1 MKKII
6 KQNNLVWVDIEKPSE
21 EDIQFLKNRFKIHS
35 LTAKTIIPAIHYPDL
50 DPFRNYLFLIL
61 HYPHYKDNKEIKIL
75 EFDIIAGQDF
85 LITTHQEDIVPLRTL
100 LDACQGS
107 KTKKDETMS
116 KGAGYLLFA
125 VLSTFLKDVLEKI
138 NRVAADIDKLE
149 SGLFA
154 GHEREM
160 IREISTL
167 KMQIIDIWRIVEP
180 QRMIFESLRA
190 TGVNFFGP
198 DYKHYFNILH
208 RTHRRIENGLKG
220 AKETVEALEE
230 TNQILVSLK
239 MNEIMKI
246 LTLFSVIFMPLT
258 LLASIWGMNTNF
270 LPFQATNRDFEYIL
284 LIMAGTFTGMFLFF
298 KHKKWI

>member
-6 KQNNLVWVDIEKPSE
+6 KQSNLVWVDIEKPSE

-35 LTAKTIIPAIHYPDL
+35 LTAKTIIPSIHYPDL

-61 HYPHYKDNKEIKIL
+61 HYPHYKENKEIKIL

-85 LITTHQEDIVPLRTL
+85 LITTHQEDIIPLRTL
-100 LDACQGS
+100 LDACHAS
-107 KTKKDETMS
+107 KTRKDETMG
-116 KGAGYLLFA
+116 KGTGYLLFS
-125 VLSTFLKDVLEKI
+125 VLSTFLKDILEKI
-138 NRVAADIDKLE
+138 NGVAADIDKLE
-149 SGLFA
+149 SGLFS

-160 IREISTL
+160 IKEISTL

-239 MNEIMKI
+239 TNETMKI

-270 LPFQATNRDFEYIL
+270 LPFQATNRDFEYIV
-284 LIMAGTFTGMFLFF
+284 LIMAGTFAGMLFYF

>member
-6 KQNNLVWVDIEKPSE
+6 EQNNLVWVDIEKPSE
-21 EDIQFLKNRFKIHS
+21 EDIRFLKDRFKIHS
-35 LTAKTIIPAIHYPDL
+35 LTAKTLIPAIHYPDL

-61 HYPHYKDNKEIKIL
+61 HYPHYKENKEIKIL
-75 EFDIIAGQDF
+75 EFDIIVGRDF
-85 LITTHQEDIVPLRTL
+85 FITNHYEEIAPLQTL
-100 LDACQGS
+100 FDTCRAS
-107 KTKKDETMS
+107 KAKKDETMA

-125 VLSTFLKDVLEKI
+125 VLSAFLKDVLEKI
-138 NRVAADIDKLE
+138 NVVATDIDKLE
-149 SGLFA
+149 SSLFA
-154 GHEREM
+154 GQEREM

-198 DYKHYFNILH
+198 DYKHYFGILN

-230 TNQILVSLK
+230 TNQILVSLR

-246 LTLFSVIFMPLT
+246 LTLFSVIFLPLT

-270 LPFQATNRDFEYIL
+270 LPFQKTDRDFEYVV
-284 LIMAGTFTGMFLFF
+284 LIMLLTFIGMFTYF

>member
-1 MKKII
+1 MQKII

-21 EDIQFLKNRFKIHS
+21 EDIQFLQNRFNIHS
-35 LTAKTIIPAIHYPDL
+35 LTAKTIIPVIHYPDL

-61 HYPHYKDNKEIKIL
+61 HYPHYKENKEIKIL
-75 EFDIIAGQDF
+75 EFDIIAGLDF
-85 LITTHQEDIVPLRTL
+85 LITTHHDDIIPLRTVF
-100 LDACQGS
+100 DACHTS
-107 KTKKDETMS
+107 KTKKEETMT
-116 KGAGYLLFA
+116 KGAGYLLFV
-125 VLSTFLKDVLEKI
+125 VLSAFLKDILEKI
-138 NRVAADIDKLE
+138 NSVAADIDKLE
-149 SGLFA
+149 SNLFA
-154 GHEREM
+154 GQEREM
-160 IREISTL
+160 IKEISTL

-198 DYKHYFNILH
+198 DYKHYFGILN

-230 TNQILVSLK
+230 TNQILVSLR

-246 LTLFSVIFMPLT
+246 LTLFSVIFLPLT

-270 LPFQATNRDFEYIL
+270 LPFQKTDRDFEYVV
-284 LIMAGTFTGMFLFF
+284 LIMLLTFIGMFTYF

>member
-6 KQNNLVWVDIEKPSE
+6 KQNNFVWVDIEKPSE

-61 HYPHYKDNKEIKIL
+61 HYPHYKENKEIKIL

-85 LITTHQEDIVPLRTL
+85 LITTHQEDVLPLRTL
-100 LDACQGS
+100 LDACHIS
-107 KTKKDETMS
+107 KAKKDETMS
-116 KGAGYLLFA
+116 KGAGYLLFMI
-125 VLSTFLKDVLEKI
+125 LNTFLKDVLEKI
-138 NRVAADIDKLE
+138 NSVAADIDKLE

-160 IREISTL
+160 IKEISTL

-180 QRMIFESLRA
+180 QRLIFESLRA

-270 LPFQATNRDFEYIL
+270 LPFQNTDRDFEYVL
-284 LIMAGTFTGMFLFF
+284 LIMALTFAGMFMYF

>member
-6 KQNNLVWVDIEKPSE
+6 KQNNLVWADIEKPSE
-21 EDIQFLKNRFKIHS
+21 EDIRFLKDRFKIHS

-61 HYPHYKDNKEIKIL
+61 HYPHYKENKDIKIL
-75 EFDIIAGQDF
+75 EFDIIAGKDF

-100 LDACQGS
+100 FDACCQS
-107 KTKKDETMS
+107 NVKRDETMG

-125 VLSTFLKDVLEKI
+125 VLNAFLKDVLEKI
-138 NRVAADIDKLE
+138 NVVAADIDKLE
-149 SGLFA
+149 SSLFA

-160 IREISTL
+160 IKEISTL

-198 DYKHYFNILH
+198 DYKHYFGILN

-270 LPFQATNRDFEYIL
+270 LPFQKTDRDFEYV
-284 LIMAGTFTGMFLFF
+284 LIIMIATFAGMFFYF